1 MNPPTSTDNGNASTV
16 VLAGGRSP
24 DGRHVDIH
32 VVDGAIAAVEPA
44 GTGLAGDRSAATV
57 HELGGRLVL
66 PALAEPHA
74 HVDKA
79 LTADVVENRTGDLI
93 GAIDGW
99 IEAAARGT
107 FTHDDIV
114 SRSVRALELLV
125 LHGATAVRTH
135 VNVGESIGATHVRA
149 VREARE
155 RLAGIVDVQIVALTT
170 SPMTGPDGA
179 GNRAAL
185 AEALEVGVDV
195 VGGCPHLDVDP
206 PEVIRAALRAAT
218 EAGLD
223 VDLHT
228 DETLDASMLTLPEIA
243 RQVEATGFEGSV
255 TASHCVSL
263 GMQPPDVQRDV
274 ARRLAGANVAV
285 VTLPQTNLFLQ
296 GREHPTATPR
306 GLTAVR
312 PLLDAGVVLAA
323 GADNVQDPFNPMGR
337 SDPLETAALMVM
349 AGHLAAG
356 EAFELVSGAVRAT
369 MGLPPV
375 RVEVG
380 GPADLLA
387 IGAAN
392 VRGALADAPHDRLV
406 FRRGRL
412 VARSEETRS
421 IVR

>member
-1 MNPPTSTDNGNASTV
+1 MTPHTSTPHTSTG
-16 VLAGGRSP
+16 VLANARLA
-24 DGRHVDIH
+24 DGRRVDVHVA
-32 VVDGAIAAVEPA
+32 DGAITAVAPSGADRPA
-44 GTGLAGDRSAATV
+44 GATV
-57 HELGGRLVL
+57 HEIDDRLLV

-79 LTADVVENRTGDLI
+79 LTADVVENRTGDLL

-99 IEAAARGT
+99 IAAAARGT

-114 SRSVRALELLV
+114 DRATRALEALV

-135 VNVGESIGATHVRA
+135 VNVGEAIGAAHVRA
-149 VREARE
+149 VRAARE
-155 RLAGIVDVQIVALTT
+155 QLAGLVDVQLVALTT
-170 SPMTGPDGA
+170 SPMTGADGA

-195 VGGCPHLDVDP
+195 VGGCPHLDPDP
-206 PEVIRAALRAAT
+206 AGVIRDAFRAAT

-228 DETLDASMLTLPEIA
+228 DETLDATMLTLPEIA
-243 RQVEATGFEGSV
+243 RQVDEVGFTGTV

-274 ARRLAGANVAV
+274 ARQVAAAGVSV

-296 GREHPTATPR
+296 GRDHPTATPR

-312 PLLDAGVVLAA
+312 PLLDAGAVVAA

-349 AGHLAAG
+349 VGHVSAD
-356 EAFELVSGAVRAT
+356 EAFQLVSGGVRAA
-369 MGLPPV
+369 MGLRPV
-375 RVEVG
+375 TVAVG
-380 GPADLLA
+380 DPADLVA
-387 IGAAN
+387 IGAPT
-392 VRGALADAPHDRLV
+392 VRGAIADAPHDRLV
-406 FRRGRL
+406 FRAGRL
-412 VARSEETRS
+412 VARSEESRR